1 MMVTK
6 IIIFLL
12 YKKDSELFCCM
23 GYSYSNEKIKEKEY
37 DEKNR

>member
-1 MMVTK
+1 MVTK

-12 YKKDSELFCCM
+12 YKKDSELFSYK
-23 GYSYSNEKIKEKEY
+23 GYSYSNEIIKEKEY

>member
-12 YKKDSELFCCM
+12 YKKDSELFSYK
-23 GYSYSNEKIKEKEY
+23 GYSYSNDKK
-37 DEKNR
+37 